1 MADYTES
8 SSPEKTGLA
17 MVKHDIRNQ
26 LSNMTLCVEQLR
38 FELPDGLSE
47 DILFYI
53 ETIAAGCVNIN
64 ELLKKTDERAL

>member
-1 MADYTES
+1 MADDNGKS
-8 SSPEKTGLA
+8 GSEKTGLA

-38 FELPDGLSE
+38 FELPDVSD

-53 ETIAAGCVNIN
+53 DTIAAGCVKIN
-64 ELLKKTDERAL
+64 ELLKKTDEQRL